1 MGFEKTCVARM
12 LKNCEKMLREPP
24 KKEWLTLLDK
34 DDHPELDLSPELDVD
49 DIKKHQLLIGALQWA
64 VSTGRFDI
72 AAHVMTLG
80 RHRVDAIANSSMQHV
95 KKLVMQLTGA
105 WNAIASSKC
114 CLLTSFPCLNNGCAR
129 ACH

>member
-1 MGFEKTCVARM
+1 MFGEQP
-12 LKNCEKMLREPP
+12 E
-24 KKEWLTLLDK
+24 EWLTPLDK
-34 DDHPELDLSPELDVD
+34 DDHRELCLSPELDVD
-49 DIKKHQLLIGALQWA
+49 DIKKFQSLVGALQRD

-80 RHRVDAIANSSMQHV
+80 RHRVDAIASSSMQHV

-114 CLLTSFPCLNNGCAR
+114 CHLSIFSFHSPPKRNKQGLFYFNNATAPCFFALWT
-129 ACH
+129 